1 MQEEDPLNDDGTTQP
16 TTTAKTQEEIE
27 AAEVFRAYQLL
38 RERFDAATFSYYNLV
53 LALGYWAIVMFIGPT
68 LQLPYDIYKRTCG
81 HSPGNFYASKSR
93 ILKRSLIHTL
103 MMSVGFVVW
112 SLLRYYKQETN
123 PVFMAEYTQWW
134 YFLFE
139 SFAFLIIFPMIL
151 LAVILSC
158 KYAVI
163 DENEYHQMR
172 LILLLENREIIE
184 RILEDVDA

>member
-112 SLLRYYKQETN
+112 SLLRYYKLETD
-123 PVFMAEYTQWW
+123 PVFMA
-134 YFLFE
+134 
-139 SFAFLIIFPMIL
+139 
-151 LAVILSC
+151 
-158 KYAVI
+158 
-163 DENEYHQMR
+163 
-172 LILLLENREIIE
+172 
-184 RILEDVDA
+184 